1 MWENLYTSSA
11 YLEGK
16 EKHMN
21 KKILIVDDEVH
32 IRALLEQA
40 LEDLEDEGVE
50 ILLAREGE
58 EGLRVAREEKPDL
71 MFLDIMMPKKNGY
84 EVCEEIKGDP
94 ELKDIYIIMLTA
106 KGQAADRVRGE
117 KVKANEYITKPFNPD
132 EILQKASDILGVQI

>member
-1 MWENLYTSSA
+1 
-11 YLEGK
+11 
-16 EKHMN
+16 MN
-21 KKILIVDDEVH
+21 NKILIVDDEVH

-50 ILLAREGE
+50 IFLAQEGE

-84 EVCEEIKGDP
+84 EVCKEIKGDA

-106 KGQAADRVRGE
+106 KGQTADRERGE
-117 KVKANEYITKPFNPD
+117 EVKANEYITKPFNPD

>member
-1 MWENLYTSSA
+1 
-11 YLEGK
+11 
-16 EKHMN
+16 MN

-50 ILLAREGE
+50 IFLAQEGE

-84 EVCEEIKGDP
+84 EVCKEIKGDA

-106 KGQAADRVRGE
+106 KGQTADRERGE
-117 KVKANEYITKPFNPD
+117 EVKANEYITKPFNPD

>member
-1 MWENLYTSSA
+1 
-11 YLEGK
+11 
-16 EKHMN
+16 MN

-50 ILLAREGE
+50 IFLAQEGE

-106 KGQAADRVRGE
+106 KGQTADRARGE
-117 KVKANEYITKPFNPD
+117 EVKANEYITKPFNPD

>member
-1 MWENLYTSSA
+1 
-11 YLEGK
+11 
-16 EKHMN
+16 MN

-40 LEDLEDEGVE
+40 LEDLEDVGVE
-50 ILLAREGE
+50 IFSAREGE
-58 EGLRVAREEKPDL
+58 EGLRFAKEEKPDL

-106 KGQAADRVRGE
+106 KGQAADRARGE
-117 KVKANEYITKPFNPD
+117 EVKANEYITKPFNPD
-132 EILQKASDILGVQI
+132 EILQKASDILDVQI

>member
-1 MWENLYTSSA
+1 MTRS
-11 YLEGK
+11 
-16 EKHMN
+16 
-21 KKILIVDDEVH
+21 IF
-32 IRALLEQA
+32 ALLEQA

-50 ILLAREGE
+50 IFLAREGE

-84 EVCEEIKGDP
+84 EVCKEIKGDA

-106 KGQAADRVRGE
+106 KGQTADRERGE
-117 KVKANEYITKPFNPD
+117 EVKANEYITKPFNPD

>member
-1 MWENLYTSSA
+1 
-11 YLEGK
+11 LEGK

>member
-1 MWENLYTSSA
+1 
-11 YLEGK
+11 
-16 EKHMN
+16 MN

-50 ILLAREGE
+50 IFLAPEGE

-106 KGQAADRVRGE
+106 KGQAADRARGE
-117 KVKANEYITKPFNPD
+117 EVKANEYITKPFNPD
-132 EILQKASDILGVQI
+132 EILQKASDILDVQI